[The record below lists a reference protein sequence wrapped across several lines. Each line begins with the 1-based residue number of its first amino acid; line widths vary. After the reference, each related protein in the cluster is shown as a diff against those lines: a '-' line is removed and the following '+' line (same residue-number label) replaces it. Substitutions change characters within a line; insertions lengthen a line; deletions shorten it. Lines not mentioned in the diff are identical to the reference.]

1 MDRRLVLISLNAKWY
16 DNPFAVH
23 RVLRVRYE
31 LDAAEWRT
39 LLNRFAALGHRGAII
54 GPHRTGKTTLLE
66 DLATQLAAR
75 GWGPHW
81 VQLNADSRDIGD
93 RLRSVAK
100 ARLDRHDAVWV
111 DGAEQVAPLAW
122 PSHINQL
129 T

>member
-1 MDRRLVLISLNAKWY
+1 MGQNGKSPDRSVNPISSKGPRCIALVG
-16 DNPFAVH
+16 PFQS
-23 RVLRVRYE
+23 
-31 LDAAEWRT
+31 
-39 LLNRFAALGHRGAII
+39 
-54 GPHRTGKTTLLE
+54 GKTTLLE